1 MKHFSDA
8 TPTAEKVLDAAEG
21 LLKQRGYN
29 GFSFD
34 DVGELVGIKKPSI
47 YHYFATHN
55 LPVW

>member
-21 LLKQRGYN
+21 LLKQRGSN

-34 DVGELVGIKKPSI
+34 DVGELVGIKKPSS
-47 YHYFATHN
+47 YH
-55 LPVW
+55 

>member
-21 LLKQRGYN
+21 LLQHRGYN

-34 DVGELVGIKKPSI
+34 DVTQLVGNKKSSI
-47 YHYFATHN
+47 
-55 LPVW
+55 